1 MLENLASDAEVLEK
15 YGAPRREITLGHWIT
30 IRCRIETPVWDSR
43 FCTGSRSDG
52 RPGPDVGYAAA
63 WERIAAG
70 DHAAAQDHAAMQD
83 QRSGAGS
90 DSLEGFG
97 GGGPKN

>member
-1 MLENLASDAEVLEK
+1 M
-15 YGAPRREITLGHWIT
+15 
-30 IRCRIETPVWDSR
+30 WDSR

-70 DHAAAQDHAAMQD
+70 DHAPTGDHAAAQDHAAMQD

>member
-70 DHAAAQDHAAMQD
+70 DHASAQDHAL
-83 QRSGAGS
+83 AGVTPWYGIA
-90 DSLEGFG
+90 LQHRIVLG
-97 GGGPKN
+97 G